1 MDQKRITK
9 LPWIVYEDTIDE
21 EIKIIR
27 QEKTRL
33 LGRVEVADVHDQGQD
48 YGRSNAEFIVE
59 ACNSYYSL
67 KEENERLRA
76 LLKDSKQTLYAAKVE
91 IDENEYKEPWDK
103 EPTLFCIRE
112 TLKKIENL

>member
-1 MDQKRITK
+1 MKS
-9 LPWIVYEDTIDE
+9 PE
-21 EIKIIR
+21 EIWNKHYR
-27 QEKTRL
+27 TWATAPNQ
-33 LGRVEVADVHDQGQD
+33 
-48 YGRSNAEFIVE
+48 IVKDPFVIE
-59 ACNSYYSL
+59 AMKEYANQF

-76 LLKDSKQTLYAAKVE
+76 ALKDSKQTLLAAKVE